1 MVILAFHI
9 DISAHFV
16 VCYKRGDDMENLF
29 TKYIKDE
36 DVTFMYAKGASG
48 KTGKEFHTY
57 HEIIYYMGGK
67 AKFISENIH
76 TTLKP
81 NTLIII
87 PAETYH
93 QLLITGPQEEYH
105 RCVCHFLN
113 IPEFKELISQ
123 SMNGALLLSM
133 NKQLQ
138 FLFNQLITLT
148 DQKCSDA
155 VNSAILRSVLCL
167 VLNEI
172 SINTHLREEA
182 TAPDTLSEK
191 SVAYIAKHIADP
203 ITVTE
208 IADELNVSVSHL
220 AHAFKQQMNIS
231 IYQYILKKRL
241 IMAHHKISSGV
252 PATQA
257 ALECGFN
264 DYSGF
269 YKQFKKMFNKSPSD
283 KGSFIV

>member
-16 VCYKRGDDMENLF
+16 ICCKRGDSMENLF
-29 TKYIKDE
+29 TKYIKD
-36 DVTFMYAKGASG
+36 DAVTFMYAKGASG

-57 HEIIYYMGGK
+57 HEIIYYIDGK
-67 AKFISENIH
+67 AKFITENIH

-105 RCVCHFLN
+105 RCVFHFLN

-123 SMNGALLLSM
+123 SMNGALFLTM
-133 NKQLQ
+133 NKPLQ
-138 FLFNQLITLT
+138 FLFNQLISLAGRN
-148 DQKCSDA
+148 CSEA

-172 SINTHLREEA
+172 SINTHLSEEA
-182 TAPDTLSEK
+182 TTPGTLSEK
-191 SVAYIAKHIADP
+191 SVTYIAKHISEP
-203 ITVTE
+203 ITITD

-252 PATQA
+252 PATLA

-283 KGSFIV
+283 KGSFII

>member
-16 VCYKRGDDMENLF
+16 IYYKRGDDMENLF

-93 QLLITGPQEEYH
+93 QLLITGPQEDYH
-105 RCVCHFLN
+105 RCVFHFLN
-113 IPEFKELISQ
+113 IPELKELIDQ
-123 SMNGALLLSM
+123 SMNGALFLTM

-138 FLFNQLITLT
+138 FLFNQLISLT
-148 DQKCSDA
+148 EKTCSGA

-172 SINTHLREEA
+172 SANTHFSEEA
-182 TAPDTLSEK
+182 TSPDTLSEK
-191 SVAYIAKHIADP
+191 SVVYIAKHISEP
-203 ITVTE
+203 ISITD

-241 IMAHHKISSGV
+241 IRISSGV

-283 KGSFIV
+283 KGSFII